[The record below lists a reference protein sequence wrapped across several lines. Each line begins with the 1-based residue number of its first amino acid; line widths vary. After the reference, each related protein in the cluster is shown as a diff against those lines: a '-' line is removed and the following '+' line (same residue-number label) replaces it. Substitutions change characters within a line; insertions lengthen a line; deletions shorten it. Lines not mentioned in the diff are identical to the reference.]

1 MHQAKMQ
8 RYDNKDLGMQIGACV
23 NKAVDLTIAEF
34 GEGLKTLGKPNIEKQ
49 IIMWTDILFKIGTD
63 KKIKETTPQPVDLD
77 KAEKQGEEFKKNVLE
92 AERIEVDSKLE
103 DINKEA
109 QLGAEEIPVIEE

>member
-63 KKIKETTPQPVDLD
+63 KKIKETTPQPIDHKAQEEGQKWQEKHNKECELD
-77 KAEKQGEEFKKNVLE
+77 
-92 AERIEVDSKLE
+92 
-103 DINKEA
+103 DIRRANKEA